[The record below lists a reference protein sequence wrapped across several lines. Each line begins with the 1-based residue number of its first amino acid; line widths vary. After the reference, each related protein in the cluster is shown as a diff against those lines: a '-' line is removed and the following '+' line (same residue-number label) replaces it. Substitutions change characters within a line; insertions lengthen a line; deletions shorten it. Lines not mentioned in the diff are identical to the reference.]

1 MNIQR
6 ATSADSNSVRYLV
19 NLHIAAFPGFFL
31 TSLGPRFLSHLYK
44 NYLSSSACICLV
56 ARSSEDLNA
65 HPVGVAVVIANPSTF
80 YKGLLKTQGIKFFF
94 CALPSLLRNPG
105 IVVKKLAS
113 ALFYKGDANEDVDT
127 SNAVLL
133 STISVSPDAQGLG
146 VGRKLLEG
154 IEQFAQQS
162 KFDFIYLTTD
172 RDGNAAVNTFYLRN
186 GYALDAVLSKS
197 GNRFMNR
204 YIKKLGV

>member
-6 ATSADSNSVRYLV
+6 ATSADADSVSYLV

-31 TSLGPRFLSHLYK
+31 TSLGPRFLSVLYK
-44 NYLSSSACICLV
+44 NYLSSSACICLI
-56 ARSSEDLNA
+56 ARNA
-65 HPVGVAVVIANPSTF
+65 EGVNADPVGVAVAIVNPSSF
-80 YKGLLKTQGIKFFF
+80 YKGLLRTQGIKFFF
-94 CALPSLLRNPG
+94 CAIPSLLRNPG
-105 IVVKKLAS
+105 TVIKKLAS
-113 ALFYKGDANEDVDT
+113 ALFYKGDASKEVDT

-146 VGRKLLEG
+146 VGRDLLEG
-154 IEQFAQQS
+154 VEQFSNQS

-172 RDGNAAVNTFYLRN
+172 RDGNEAVNTFYLKN